1 MYNECSYCIT
11 EALQV
16 YIPVHNMYR
25 GGIYKPIKLL
35 LLIPVC
41 ICPCNYICCGF
52 HGVKCANRA
61 KHEPVY
67 VAVYSHVSI
76 QLAS

>member
-1 MYNECSYCIT
+1 MSACSYCIT

-16 YIPVHNMYR
+16 YRYNITC
-25 GGIYKPIKLL
+25 IYKPIKLL

-41 ICPCNYICCGF
+41 SYMSMKLCCCF
-52 HGVKCANRA
+52 HGVKYANKA
-61 KHEPVY
+61 KFEPAY
-67 VAVYSHVSI
+67 VAGYSYVSI